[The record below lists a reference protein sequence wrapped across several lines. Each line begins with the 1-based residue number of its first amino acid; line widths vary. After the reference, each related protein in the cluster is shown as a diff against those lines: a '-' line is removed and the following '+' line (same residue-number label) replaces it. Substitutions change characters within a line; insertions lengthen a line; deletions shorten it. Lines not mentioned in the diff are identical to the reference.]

1 MEIRGHRKGAVS
13 RARRGGGAF
22 ATCLGLLVAM
32 VGSGTVA
39 LTQWHHASPVTIRAT
54 AAAMVAPQ
62 APTKT
67 GRTSST
73 SLAATGL
80 KLTMTTS
87 QFTATPDR
95 SSPAVAAQRR
105 RPPVT
110 TTTTTATTVPPATP
124 ATPTASPTP
133 APSTSYPTGIPD
145 ATEPSG
151 LAPPGT
157 GALAGYALTY
167 VSDFSGASLPAGWD
181 AYSGVPGSDPGAQF
195 GSAHSVVS
203 GGMLQLNASQDPAYN
218 DEWVTGGVCQCGYS
232 QTYGA
237 YFVRSRVTGPGPTGV
252 ELLWP
257 LANTWPPEVDFNET
271 GGGTTST
278 SATLHFGSTNSQ
290 DQQTLTIDMTQWH
303 TWGVIWTPSSITYT
317 VDGRAWATVAVSSE
331 IPNQAMTLDLQQQT
345 WCGSGWACP
354 TSNQSMDVDWVA
366 EYAPQ

>member
-39 LTQWHHASPVTIRAT
+39 LTQWHHASPVIIRAT

-105 RPPVT
+105 RSPVT

-203 GGMLQLNASQDPAYN
+203 GGMLQLNASQDP
-218 DEWVTGGVCQCGYS
+218 
-232 QTYGA
+232 
-237 YFVRSRVTGPGPTGV
+237 
-252 ELLWP
+252 
-257 LANTWPPEVDFNET
+257 
-271 GGGTTST
+271 
-278 SATLHFGSTNSQ
+278 
-290 DQQTLTIDMTQWH
+290 
-303 TWGVIWTPSSITYT
+303 
-317 VDGRAWATVAVSSE
+317 
-331 IPNQAMTLDLQQQT
+331 
-345 WCGSGWACP
+345 
-354 TSNQSMDVDWVA
+354 
-366 EYAPQ
+366 